1 MERLIR
7 LVEGAVVVPPILL
20 EVIDPDSLLPDVP
33 VPRSPDDSGWGS
45 VAASVEA
52 SQIPVAAV
60 APSYQ
65 VVVVAPSYQVA
76 AEAWFRGESD
86 SVAEGASPHRDEAV
100 PLFPVGSAHLPWV
113 EAEACP
119 SSVGAAWSCLPWA
132 MAECLP
138 WDHQVEC
145 RGEPWLP
152 AWSDECRVVDRCWPL
167 LFRVACQAE
176 AAHRPCRW
184 VVPRGSAEALAS

>member
-65 VVVVAPSYQVA
+65 VVVVVPSY
-76 AEAWFRGESD
+76 
-86 SVAEGASPHRDEAV
+86 
-100 PLFPVGSAHLPWV
+100 
-113 EAEACP
+113 
-119 SSVGAAWSCLPWA
+119 
-132 MAECLP
+132 
-138 WDHQVEC
+138 
-145 RGEPWLP
+145 
-152 AWSDECRVVDRCWPL
+152 
-167 LFRVACQAE
+167 
-176 AAHRPCRW
+176 
-184 VVPRGSAEALAS
+184 